1 MTEKIEIELTFN
13 DFANKNKSVLELKQS
28 RAINYQNLLTA
39 KAVQEQT
46 KDIGFSDDWKR
57 ELSNKID
64 ELQPKAEEEL
74 KEASE
79 NINKYL
85 FQYTKAVFEYH
96 KPVIE
101 TPKDEYIKEYSKKIR
116 GLIAAGSGQLDPETI
131 FNMVKVLYINTESK
145 PSGDIN

>member
-13 DFANKNKSVLELKQS
+13 DFANKNKSALELKQS
-28 RAINYQNLLTA
+28 KAINYQNLLTA

-85 FQYTKAVFEYH
+85 KTLVSTVFDYH
-96 KPVIE
+96 KAIVQKPSDDDI
-101 TPKDEYIKEYSKKIR
+101 IKYAKTIR
-116 GLIAAGSGQLDPETI
+116 GLIAAGSGQLEPEFI
-131 FNMVKVLYINTESK
+131 FNAIKVLYINK
-145 PSGDIN
+145 